1 MSDRLLVARAGSRL
15 ASVADVLICP
25 AGTSPFAALRDHPGC
40 AAVLVEQRLDVH
52 GLWIVLVVVARE
64 RGQPVRARVVS
75 QLGEFEVDVGEV
87 HR

>member
-52 GLWIVLVVVARE
+52 G
-64 RGQPVRARVVS
+64 
-75 QLGEFEVDVGEV
+75 
-87 HR
+87 